1 MELIN
6 TISKIG
12 TNLDTALTM
21 AKLIAPFA
29 PFIAEDI
36 WENLNQ
42 SESIHQ
48 QEWPTYDENILK
60 EENVKIVLQ
69 INGKKRGLISAKTE
83 INENALLELIK
94 KDAVLSKYL
103 KDKLIK
109 RKIYIKNKLINIIV

>member
-1 MELIN
+1 MCFSNECLE
-6 TISKIG
+6 
-12 TNLDTALTM
+12 ALNI
-21 AKLIAPFA
+21 K
-29 PFIAEDI
+29 
-36 WENLNQ
+36 N
-42 SESIHQ
+42 

-83 INENALLELIK
+83 IEENTLLELIK

-109 RKIYIKNKLINIIV
+109 RKIYIKNKLINIII